1 MIEDFPK
8 PKLSSLAKY
17 LTNGIVQYEGE
28 KWAKHRKIINP
39 AFHIEKLKV
48 RLFFF
53 NVAFEFSSSYNPMIY
68 CIL

>member
-17 LTNGIVQYEGE
+17 LSNGIVQYEGE

-48 RLFFF
+48 RLFFLMWPLNF
-53 NVAFEFSSSYNPMIY
+53 LLLI
-68 CIL
+68 II